1 MANKDNLIEKLR
13 KWKFY
18 YFRCAECALADSAYE
33 LGTILGE
40 AADCIERTYSL
51 FEQYKWE
58 RDVAIAQLEELGIGF
73 GEKID
78 GVYLIKEEYEK
89 LLEYKY
95 MYEDLCR

>member
-1 MANKDNLIEKLR
+1 MMDKNNLIEKLR
-13 KWKFY
+13 KWKLY
-18 YFRCAECALADSAYE
+18 YFRCIECALAGSAYE

-58 RDVAIAQLEELGIGF
+58 RDIAIAQLNELGIGF

-78 GVYLIKEEYEK
+78 GVYLPKETYEDM
-89 LLEYKY
+89 LEY
-95 MYEDLCR
+95 MGQR